1 MNMSLMA
8 IMRDD
13 PDMARRLEQGRKEV
27 EQTKNKLSE
36 NASQYAQIYA
46 EEIAEGTEKRKLLL
60 TNGARQGK
68 DEAAVLQE
76 YGKFIPSD
84 KTPIMNFLFFLMRD
98 GNHADWLGIHKKM
111 NVKFG
116 HAEKETVKQVAQAVT
131 EDELDQIFGLMV
143 HDDEKY
149 ANVQEPQEMD
159 RYIYGNMTHEMFV
172 KIKKLKALSTSDN
185 ENEAFM
191 AYRLALKLCKKY
203 GLELDKIPCDIQND
217 GPRA

>member
-1 MNMSLMA
+1 MSLMA

-46 EEIAEGTEKRKLLL
+46 DEIAEGTEKRKLLL

-98 GNHADWLGIHKKM
+98 GNHADWLGIHQKM
-111 NVKFG
+111 NAKFG
-116 HAEKETVKQVAQAVT
+116 HAEKESVKQVAQAVT

-143 HDDEKY
+143 HDEETY
-149 ANVQEPQEMD
+149 TNVQEPKNLD
-159 RYIYGNMTHEMFV
+159 IYIYGNLSHDMF
-172 KIKKLKALSTSDN
+172 KKMKKLKALSKSEN
-185 ENEAFM
+185 ENEAFL
-191 AYRLALKLCKKY
+191 AYRLCLKLCKKY
-203 GLELDKIPCDIQND
+203 SLEFDKIPCSYGNNNEEN
-217 GPRA
+217 

>member
-1 MNMSLMA
+1 MSLMA

-131 EDELDQIFGLMV
+131 EDELDQIFGLLV

-149 ANVQEPQEMD
+149 ANVQEPKNLD
-159 RYIYGNMTHEMFV
+159 SFIYGEMSHPMYQ
-172 KIKKLKALSTSDN
+172 KIKKLKTLSKSEN
-185 ENEAFM
+185 SNEAFI
-191 AYRLALKLCKKY
+191 AYSLCLKLCKRY
-203 GLELDKIPCDIQND
+203 GLDFDKVNCYTD
-217 GPRA
+217 